1 MTHHSRGGR
10 RRALGAC
17 LAVVLTSTLGTVIGS
32 AGGPAAAHP
41 GLPLDVFD
49 PVSVTSG
56 QMRDETPAEFETE
69 LADYKER
76 GLLPVD
82 VEVDTVGGWRGGATF
97 QRNTD
102 GRTWWLRTDMT
113 EAAYEQRQADA
124 REAGLRQV
132 DIEVY
137 EVDGKRRYA
146 AIWIENKENLAS
158 AVRHDLTDAE
168 WESWFEQQR
177 AAGRMPVAIQQY
189 ATDEGVRY
197 AGVWVRNPTG
207 VRWAE
212 WRGLSEADF
221 QRKADELESDHRL
234 FAFDSVRTSAGQRY
248 SGIWVENTDGRRWR
262 VQRDLTKRDFW
273 NWINR
278 SSDEGFRPVSYER
291 YETAAGTRYAGIW
304 RQNSA
309 RPQWPLRGKVDKLV
323 KAELEATDVPGI
335 SVAVMEDGRF
345 SYLRGFGNADV
356 DADGETWLDADH
368 VLGIASVSK
377 AVAGV
382 LTMRLVEQGEVA
394 LADRTSAHITDIPKH
409 HTHTIGQLARSRG
422 CVQHY
427 RQGGGFGDDKPYA
440 TSRDSAEDFWDD
452 ALVCVPGT
460 YNYSTHG
467 YTVLCAALEEAT
479 GDDTYTLL
487 EERLNRPFGLGTL
500 NAERLTD
507 RQARRSKI
515 YNDDNEEIERPDRT
529 EKVCGGGME
538 SSVRDLAAFGEK
550 VRSGDILTEA
560 SLRELWG
567 NGGRG
572 YRMGWRADD
581 DAAGRR
587 MVWKDGSNEG
597 TQSFLHI
604 YPDDGVVVAVLSNR
618 EAGGHDMPKLARDI
632 GALVVSS

>member
-1 MTHHSRGGR
+1 MHHSRGGR

-17 LAVVLTSTLGTVIGS
+17 LAVALTSTLGTVI
-32 AGGPAAAHP
+32 ATTTAGPASAHP
-41 GLPLDVFD
+41 GLPQDVFD
-49 PVSVTSG
+49 PVSITTG
-56 QMRDETPAEFETE
+56 LLRDETSAEFS
-69 LADYKER
+69 AKVDDYER
-76 GLLPVD
+76 RGFLPVD
-82 VEVDTVGGWRGGATF
+82 VEIDTDGGWRGGATF

-102 GRTWWLRTDMT
+102 GRRWWLRTDMT
-113 EAAYEQRQADA
+113 EAAYAQRQADA
-124 REAGLRQV
+124 RRAGMRQV

-137 EVDGKRRYA
+137 EVDGARRYA
-146 AIWIENKENLAS
+146 AIWLANVENLAS
-158 AVRHDLTDAE
+158 AVRHDLTGTQ

-177 AAGRMPVAIQQY
+177 AAHRMPVAIQQY
-189 ATDEGVRY
+189 VTDDGIRY
-197 AGVWVRNPTG
+197 AGVWVDNPTRL
-207 VRWAE
+207 RWAE

-221 QRKADELESDHRL
+221 QKKADELKSDHRM
-234 FAFDSVRTSAGQRY
+234 FAFDSVRTSDGQRY
-248 SGIWVENTDGRRWR
+248 SGIWVENTDGREWQ
-262 VQRDLTKRDFW
+262 VQRDLTLKDFL
-273 NWINR
+273 NHTNR
-278 SSDEGFRPVSYER
+278 YSDEGYRMISYER
-291 YETAAGTRYAGIW
+291 YRTADGTRYAAIW

-323 KAELEATDVPGI
+323 KTQLDATNVPGI
-335 SVAVMEDGRF
+335 SVAVMENGRF
-345 SYLRGFGNADV
+345 SYLRGFGHADV
-356 DADGETWLDADH
+356 ANKTWLDGDH

-394 LADRTSAHITDIPKH
+394 LADRTSTHITDIPAH

-427 RQGGGFGDDKPYA
+427 REGGGFGTNRPYA
-440 TSRDSAEDFWDD
+440 TSLASAKDFWDD
-452 ALVCVPGT
+452 ELVCEPGE

-467 YTVLCAALEEAT
+467 YTILCAALEEAT

-487 EERLNRPFGLGTL
+487 EERLNDPFDLGTL
-500 NAERLTD
+500 QPERLTD
-507 RQARRSKI
+507 TQARRSKI
-515 YNDDNEEIERPDRT
+515 YRDDNTERTRPDRT

-550 VRSGDILTEA
+550 VRSGDILTAA
-560 SLRELWG
+560 SLRQLWG

-618 EAGGHDMPKLARDI
+618 QAGGHDMRELAQDI